1 MKKKY
6 SIQILMLLMVTLFVG
21 CSDDNDQQV
30 DNLLQSRLA
39 AKKIL
44 KGKWVLEKTGANKW
58 SGPNT
63 SLEFYNDSSVTYQSG
78 ETKLSGSYSI
88 LNFDEEFRD
97 RDAFAFMLKANIT
110 GQEHQRYFFC
120 HLWKDSLR
128 LNDIEE
134 TSVLDNSHLY
144 LKTK

>member
-58 SGPNT
+58 SGP
-63 SLEFYNDSSVTYQSG
+63 
-78 ETKLSGSYSI
+78 I
-88 LNFDEEFRD
+88 R
-97 RDAFAFMLKANIT
+97 R
-110 GQEHQRYFFC
+110 
-120 HLWKDSLR
+120 W
-128 LNDIEE
+128 
-134 TSVLDNSHLY
+134 NS
-144 LKTK
+144 TTTVA